1 MVHAKSTYRYCL
13 YGRILR
19 NVTSLDVGVGG
30 NILKHREKMKK
41 YYYLMDISQALI
53 KPRTSATLHF
63 NSVTFVCIPP
73 LVHIDAH
80 IKRI

>member
-1 MVHAKSTYRYCL
+1 
-13 YGRILR
+13 
-19 NVTSLDVGVGG
+19 
-30 NILKHREKMKK
+30 MKRD
-41 YYYLMDISQALI
+41 YYLMDITQALI

-63 NSVTFVCIPP
+63 NSVTLVCIPP

>member
-1 MVHAKSTYRYCL
+1 
-13 YGRILR
+13 
-19 NVTSLDVGVGG
+19 
-30 NILKHREKMKK
+30 MKK

-80 IKRI
+80 KKDYKIHISLTAPVLPSDS